1 MPLNQFVTSSD
12 RALKAEFHLIL
23 NAVVEGI
30 CGLDARGNATFCNDA
45 LLKMLGY
52 QAEEIV
58 GKNVH
63 KLLHPSRTDQTG
75 CQAEECTLR
84 KAMDSNQ
91 ATQIAGEF
99 FWRKDG
105 TCFPT
110 ECRMRPLQRP
120 SSLTCQVLTV
130 NDITAVR
137 QASVAYALLSKI
149 PRLEPIAW
157 MIEHQNRPVPPG
169 ESEMSDM
176 RLGAEILRLI
186 LAYEQAIHKGI
197 SRTEAAHVLA
207 RQNRNFSPQFFQA
220 LVTLD
225 PNAEEGETWRCRIE
239 DLSPSMIIQQEVRS
253 FEGALL
259 VSKGQEV
266 TPTVIFKLNNF
277 HARRLVGGDVMVSK
291 PRTTLAFGK
300 HAP

>member
-63 KLLHPSRTDQTG
+63 KLLHPSRTDPTG
-75 CQAEECTLR
+75 CQAEECTLER
-84 KAMDSNQ
+84 RWTPIRRRRSQVNC
-91 ATQIAGEF
+91 

-110 ECRMRPLQRP
+110 ECRMRPQQRP

-137 QASVAYALLSKI
+137 QARDMLRQSEEKFRRILESAPDVASTSDRNGRTIYISPKAESVLGYTTQEIYAGGTHLWLGQIHAEDFGRVNGAYAALFEKQGAFDQEYRIRRKRWNLDLGPRPGDGDSRRKRRALRRWLS
-149 PRLEPIAW
+149 E
-157 MIEHQNRPVPPG
+157 
-169 ESEMSDM
+169 
-176 RLGAEILRLI
+176 
-186 LAYEQAIHKGI
+186 
-197 SRTEAAHVLA
+197 
-207 RQNRNFSPQFFQA
+207 
-220 LVTLD
+220 
-225 PNAEEGETWRCRIE
+225 
-239 DLSPSMIIQQEVRS
+239 
-253 FEGALL
+253 
-259 VSKGQEV
+259 
-266 TPTVIFKLNNF
+266 
-277 HARRLVGGDVMVSK
+277 
-291 PRTTLAFGK
+291 
-300 HAP
+300 